1 MKVQIVESF
10 AQSLARQI
18 SRQYAGTPIHDM
30 IDEAKHRRVQPED
43 LFSDC
48 TSLVDA
54 ASFFEEL
61 TGGTDSSYQRNAF
74 IRIFK
79 NGRSQPFYKTLLG
92 YLDFIGTEESY
103 PKIEPALLQ
112 KGKPAD
118 GRHRAAL
125 CILLGIKLPV
135 KEV

>member
-18 SRQYAGTPIHDM
+18 SRQYAGTPVCDM
-30 IDEAKHRRVQPED
+30 IDEAIHRRVQPED
-43 LFSDC
+43 LFSDY

-54 ASFFEEL
+54 ASFFEDL

-79 NGRSQPFYKTLLG
+79 NGKAQPFYKTLLG
-92 YLDFIGTEESY
+92 YLDSIGTGESY
-103 PKIEPALLQ
+103 PKLEPALLQ
-112 KGKPAD
+112 RGQPAD

-125 CILLGIKLPV
+125 CILLDIKLPV
-135 KEV
+135 KEI